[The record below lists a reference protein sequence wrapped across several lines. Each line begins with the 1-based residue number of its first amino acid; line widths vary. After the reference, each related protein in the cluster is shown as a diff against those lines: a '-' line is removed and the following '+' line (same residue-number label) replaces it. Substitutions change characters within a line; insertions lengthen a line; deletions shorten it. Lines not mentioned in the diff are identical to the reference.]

1 MAAEETDLDKQP
13 EVAQQLLNS
22 DPSVTPCRIT
32 RSRQRGAIE
41 SLREFPE
48 QEETES
54 EAKSFETDPFD
65 EYQTLYYTPTPE
77 MTTPSAST
85 VPEELAARTISMAM
99 IETINDK
106 KDESSK
112 GPVPD
117 PYEGEHSDTRHFL
130 LDLELYFRMNPL
142 RADTDEKKKMMRLF
156 LEDDDPKEKRKV
168 AKETWSSF
176 KQRFW
181 AEWQPINL
189 KGQAQMKIEE
199 IRMTDRADD
208 YISKFRLIAME
219 TKYDEQALM
228 KFFREGLPISL
239 QDKIIL

>member
-1 MAAEETDLDKQP
+1 MASSSTPPPDTSYTISVKAMATHYELKPPSATSKKKNAAPSYVKRDKTKELTFEFKSDDSTNYLHFLLTIAKTHGVAKAEETDLDKQP

-48 QEETES
+48 QEEMES

-117 PYEGEHSDTRHFL
+117 PYEGEHSDTRRFL
-130 LDLELYFRMNPL
+130 LNLELYFRMNPL
-142 RADTDEKKKMMRLF
+142 RADTDEKKKMVL
-156 LEDDDPKEKRKV
+156 L
-168 AKETWSSF
+168 SC
-176 KQRFW
+176 
-181 AEWQPINL
+181 
-189 KGQAQMKIEE
+189 
-199 IRMTDRADD
+199 
-208 YISKFRLIAME
+208 
-219 TKYDEQALM
+219 
-228 KFFREGLPISL
+228 
-239 QDKIIL
+239 